1 MGAIEVVW
9 VAKALSSGRVPVQV
23 QVSVKD
29 YERLRRAAFKEGVT
43 VNKFVLAKALEAVQ
57 RK

>member
-1 MGAIEVVW
+1 M
-9 VAKALSSGRVPVQV
+9 AKALASGKVPVQV

-43 VNKFVLAKALEAVQ
+43 VNRFMLVKALEAVQ